1 MSGLGRCS
9 IAPGLLNALLIVA
22 CTEIGAADHAPDSPE
37 SRLRA
42 RVADLHADVELLRVE
57 CAAARHN
64 LLECLKKSG
73 LLELGDRKTAVSKI
87 KDEIRQL
94 KMWGQTLPLGG
105 SGELVEKLQR
115 DVSKGIF
122 KGDKEQ
128 TKLMV
133 DFLKGGDEGEKALDR
148 MTEIEYQGA
157 VRFRSSRVGSQE
169 GRFSQEDPIA
179 APEETGARRGRGGI
193 QVLAITSAGAVRS
206 VKQSLPE
213 AFQ

>member
-1 MSGLGRCS
+1 MSGLGRRS

-148 MTEIEYQGA
+148 MTEIEYQA
-157 VRFRSSRVGSQE
+157 RFDSARAESDRRKADFLKKIRSLHQKKLELAEAEAEYKSSR
-169 GRFSQEDPIA
+169 
-179 APEETGARRGRGGI
+179 
-193 QVLAITSAGAVRS
+193 
-206 VKQSLPE
+206 
-213 AFQ
+213 